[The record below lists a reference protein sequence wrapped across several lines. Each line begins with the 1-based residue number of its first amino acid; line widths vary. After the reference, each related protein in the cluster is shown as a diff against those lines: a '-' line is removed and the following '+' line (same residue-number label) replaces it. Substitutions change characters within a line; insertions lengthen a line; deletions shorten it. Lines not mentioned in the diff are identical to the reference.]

1 MSFQF
6 RACGSCLCNDIIDNF
21 FFSFILDV
29 NKQSSVVETNMSF
42 SNGNLSKAQKR
53 ELEKELKGFAT
64 KVEDMTL
71 AKQKTIE
78 HLYDTANYLD
88 KVWRDCKI
96 ASIAGNSAGIL
107 GGLLTI
113 GGGIATVLTAGAA
126 SPLLIAGISLGA
138 VGASTNLG
146 TAATEAAINSAKLQE
161 AEEALKGADEL
172 TKIVKEQIREWKEKD
187 VLRLCFLTQLAVQLF
202 GQSHIVVQLIQ
213 SVLVSVGI
221 SADIIFKICAE
232 AAIKTASEVAAKAG
246 AGAATISAVEFAA
259 GALLNNTPK
268 LLAGATEGATAGAKG
283 GASTIGKAGAKMGA
297 KAAGG
302 VIIGVSSVFLAWD
315 AVDLGFNIRDLV
327 EDIGCKAAPFLREKA
342 KELEASLA
350 ENITNTTKK

>member
-1 MSFQF
+1 MP
-6 RACGSCLCNDIIDNF
+6 
-21 FFSFILDV
+21 
-29 NKQSSVVETNMSF
+29 F
-42 SNGNLSKAQKR
+42 SNGNLSATQKQ
-53 ELEKELKGFAT
+53 ELEEELKGFAA
-64 KVEDMTL
+64 KVEDMNL
-71 AKQKTIE
+71 AKQKAIG
-78 HLYDTANYLD
+78 HLFDTANLLD

-96 ASIAGNSAGIL
+96 ASVAGNNAGIL

-113 GGGIATVLTAGAA
+113 GGGIATVFTFGAA

-138 VGASTNLG
+138 TGAATNLG
-146 TAATEAAINSAKLQE
+146 TAATEAAINAAKLQE

-172 TKIVKEQIREWKEKD
+172 TKIVKEQIREWKEMKD
-187 VLRLCFLTQLAVQLF
+187 VLRLCFLARLAVQLF

-246 AGAATISAVEFAA
+246 AGAATISAVELAA

-268 LLAGATEGATAGAKG
+268 ILAGATEGATAGVKG

-302 VIIGVSSVFLAWD
+302 VIIGVSSVFLVWD

-350 ENITNTTKK
+350 ENITSTTKN